1 MTASAARQL
10 GTALVLTVAA
20 AFPVAAQQMTIKSES
35 QGGGAGLSLRAET
48 GKQLSGTMSVNCDSA
63 FVSFYRAG
71 SPTAIKVQGDKAH
84 EVTLESAGPI
94 VEQTPI
100 QMPAD
105 LNPTNLCQAGRP
117 DIAKARQVFTDRL
130 TK

>member
-1 MTASAARQL
+1 M
-10 GTALVLTVAA
+10 
-20 AFPVAAQQMTIKSES
+20 
-35 QGGGAGLSLRAET
+35 RAEA
-48 GKQLSGTMSVNCDSA
+48 GKQLRGTMNVNCDSA

-84 EVTLESAGPI
+84 EVTLDSSGPV

-100 QMPAD
+100 PLPTD
-105 LNPTNLCQAGRP
+105 LNPANLCVAGRP
-117 DIAKARQVFTDRL
+117 DAAKARQVFTDRL